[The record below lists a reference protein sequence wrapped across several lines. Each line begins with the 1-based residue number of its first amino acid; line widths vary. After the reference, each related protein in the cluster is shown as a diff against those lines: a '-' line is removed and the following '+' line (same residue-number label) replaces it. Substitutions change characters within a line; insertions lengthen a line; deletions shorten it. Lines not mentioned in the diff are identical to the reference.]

1 MDNLAHLCL
10 LLALSFCL
18 YATAAA
24 ALAGKNSRQP
34 LLTSARASMYATF
47 ILLSVAMG
55 CLWYF
60 LAASRFEIAYIAKHT
75 NRDLPMFYKLAALW
89 AGQEGSLLL
98 WTWLL
103 TVYGSLAFRWA
114 QRRHPLL
121 MPYVIGVIALT
132 TAFFLLLNLFVAN
145 PFNRLVEVM
154 PDGHTH
160 PFVPADGRG
169 LNPLLQHPEMVI
181 HPPVLF
187 LGYVGFVVPFAFAFA
202 ALARRQLGS
211 EWIRSIRR
219 WTLAPWLFLGAGI
232 LLGANWA
239 YVELGWGGYWAWDPV
254 ENASLLP
261 WLTGTALLHS
271 ILVQKRREMLKVWNF
286 VLVFLT
292 HLLCL
297 LGTFITR
304 SGVIASV
311 HAFAQSGIGTF
322 FLVFIGINA
331 LCAFGLLVLRLKDLR
346 SQSRV
351 ESLLSR
357 ESAFLFNN
365 LVLLLACLAVLAG
378 TVFPAL
384 SEMLTGKQITVG
396 PPFFNAINI
405 PLGLLLMLLMG
416 VAPLLLWRQTPGHRL
431 WRNLRLPLLGA
442 AVTLGIA
449 LLSGARSL
457 YPILSFSLSAFVI
470 IVILR
475 QFYQGLSARQKAYGE
490 SYPQA
495 LNRLFQYEQRRYGGS
510 VVHFGMV
517 LMVIGL
523 SGSAFNSEV
532 QGTLGPEQSLSLGP
546 YTFRCSEITQ
556 DDTSNPNYAFARAR
570 IEILREDQRIET
582 AHPEKRFYYASEQT
596 TSEVAIHSTL
606 REDLYF
612 VLAGIEDY
620 ANAVV
625 HIYRNPLVAWLWI
638 GGVVMVLGTLLCL
651 LPLRRI
657 APTQAPS
664 SRPGPESKGE
674 TPGSNDQDNNPARPH
689 GNRRRR

>member
-10 LLALSFCL
+10 LLALSLCL
-18 YATAAA
+18 NTAAAA

-34 LLTSARASMYATF
+34 LLTSARASMYATCA
-47 ILLSVAMG
+47 LVSVAMA

-60 LAASRFEIAYIAKHT
+60 LAASRFEIAYVAKHT
-75 NRDLPMFYKLAALW
+75 NRDLPMFYKLAAMW

-103 TVYGSLAFRWA
+103 TLYGSLALRWG
-114 QRRHPLL
+114 QRRHPAL
-121 MPYVIGVIALT
+121 MPYVMGVVAIT

-202 ALARRQLGS
+202 ALATRQLGP

-219 WTLAPWLFLGAGI
+219 WTLVPWLFLGAGI

-271 ILVQKRREMLKVWNF
+271 ILVQERRGMLRVWNF

-297 LGTFITR
+297 FGTFVTR

-322 FLVFIGINA
+322 FLVFIGMSG
-331 LCAFGLLVLRLKDLR
+331 LCAFGLLALRRKDLR
-346 SQSRV
+346 SGSRV
-351 ESLLSR
+351 ESFLSR

-384 SEMLTGKQITVG
+384 SELCTGKQITVG

-416 VAPLLLWRQTPGHRL
+416 VAPLLLWRQTSGHRL
-431 WRNLRLPLLGA
+431 WRNIRLPLLGA

-449 LLSGARSL
+449 LLLGARGL
-457 YPILSFSLSAFVI
+457 YPVLSFTLAGFVI
-470 IVILR
+470 LVILR
-475 QFYQGLSARQKAYGE
+475 QFYQGLRARRKAYGE
-490 SYPQA
+490 SPWQA
-495 LNRLFQYEQRRYGGS
+495 LIRLFQYEQRRYGGS

-517 LMVIGL
+517 LMSSGSPAQPSTPRCRERWDLSKACRWDLTIFVAARLHRTKRAILTMRSPEPESKSSARISALEPLSPKSASITPASRPPAKSRFIPRFRKIFTSSWPVLKMIHTRSYISIAILWSRG
-523 SGSAFNSEV
+523 SGSAE
-532 QGTLGPEQSLSLGP
+532 
-546 YTFRCSEITQ
+546 
-556 DDTSNPNYAFARAR
+556 
-570 IEILREDQRIET
+570 
-582 AHPEKRFYYASEQT
+582 
-596 TSEVAIHSTL
+596 
-606 REDLYF
+606 
-612 VLAGIEDY
+612 
-620 ANAVV
+620 
-625 HIYRNPLVAWLWI
+625 W
-638 GGVVMVLGTLLCL
+638 
-651 LPLRRI
+651 
-657 APTQAPS
+657 
-664 SRPGPESKGE
+664 
-674 TPGSNDQDNNPARPH
+674 
-689 GNRRRR
+689 